1 MPEFVDIT
9 GHKYGRLYAQ
19 RHVGRVA
26 HGKHAWLCLCD
37 CGNKVEVTSNALR
50 RGTTK
55 SCGCLMRE
63 TSAENMRK
71 VGATTGAMNGR
82 LSAKHGHTRYQ
93 GAGRSPTYK
102 SWQAMKDRCDCPS
115 NAGFSSHGAKGVAVC
130 ERWRDFR
137 NFLADMGE
145 RPEGTSLD
153 RINPFGNY
161 EPENCRWATPEV
173 QHQNTRRNWLK
184 GEQLERG
191 AWSVWH

>member
-1 MPEFVDIT
+1 
-9 GHKYGRLYAQ
+9 
-19 RHVGRVA
+19 
-26 HGKHAWLCLCD
+26 
-37 CGNKVEVTSNALR
+37 
-50 RGTTK
+50 
-55 SCGCLMRE
+55 
-63 TSAENMRK
+63 
-71 VGATTGAMNGR
+71 
-82 LSAKHGHTRYQ
+82 
-93 GAGRSPTYK
+93 
-102 SWQAMKDRCDCPS
+102 MKDRCDCPS